1 MKSVLG
7 SDELA
12 AQTDQRVAGNERRGR
27 VVGYTVVSTFL
38 LMVVSSSAR
47 PYADG
52 PIQESR

>member
-1 MKSVLG
+1 VKSVLG